1 MNMSRLGPHRAN
13 AFRRYSDFHRRTS
26 CEHRGF
32 LANFGDTDQAH
43 HKRCQESGGIR
54 GSDQE
59 CSRGAQHSLG
69 CLCGRMA
76 CQRHRHRVNVFFLDS
91 LWNRRISDLS
101 GIVGLAISLA
111 LQNTL
116 TNIISGILILS
127 DGVLRLHDSVEYSGV
142 RGRVV
147 KIGLRAT
154 WVKTD
159 SGDIAIISNN
169 YLANGPLVNFT
180 ARERLERKLRL

>member
-1 MNMSRLGPHRAN
+1 MVDNGTIVFVAELGAVIAGSWFVSELLIRLV
-13 AFRRYSDFHRRTS
+13 T
-26 CEHRGF
+26 
-32 LANFGDTDQAH
+32 
-43 HKRCQESGGIR
+43 
-54 GSDQE
+54 
-59 CSRGAQHSLG
+59 RGAKRAGASADLVRNVREGLSILWVVFVAAWLVFVLG
-69 CLCGRMA
+69 LGSI
-76 CQRHRHRVNVFFLDS
+76 FSFLT
-91 LWNRRISDLS
+91 LS

-142 RGRVV
+142 KGRVV

-180 ARERLERKLRL
+180 ARERLDRKLRL

>member
-1 MNMSRLGPHRAN
+1 VVDIGTIIFIAQVASVIAGSWLVAELLIRLI
-13 AFRRYSDFHRRTS
+13 T
-26 CEHRGF
+26 
-32 LANFGDTDQAH
+32 
-43 HKRCQESGGIR
+43 
-54 GSDQE
+54 
-59 CSRGAQHSLG
+59 RGAKRAGASADLIRSVREALSILWIIFVAVG
-69 CLCGRMA
+69 LVSVTGIGSI
-76 CQRHRHRVNVFFLDS
+76 FSFLT
-91 LWNRRISDLS
+91 LS
-101 GIVGLAISLA
+101 GIAGLAISLA

-116 TNIISGILILS
+116 SNIISGILILS

-142 RGRVV
+142 KGRVV

-180 ARERLERKLRL
+180 ASERLERKLRL

>member
-1 MNMSRLGPHRAN
+1 MVGNGSLFFIAELAAVIAGSWLVSELLVRLV
-13 AFRRYSDFHRRTS
+13 T
-26 CEHRGF
+26 
-32 LANFGDTDQAH
+32 
-43 HKRCQESGGIR
+43 
-54 GSDQE
+54 
-59 CSRGAQHSLG
+59 RGAKRAGAS
-69 CLCGRMA
+69 A
-76 CQRHRHRVNVFFLDS
+76 
-91 LWNRRISDLS
+91 DLIRN
-101 GIVGLAISLA
+101 GIAGLAISLA

-127 DGVLRLHDSVEYSGV
+127 DGVLRLHDSIEYSGV
-142 RGRVV
+142 KGRVV

-180 ARERLERKLRL
+180 ARERLERKLSL

>member
-1 MNMSRLGPHRAN
+1 LDTGTVIFIAELGAVIAVSWLVSELFIRLI
-13 AFRRYSDFHRRTS
+13 
-26 CEHRGF
+26 
-32 LANFGDTDQAH
+32 
-43 HKRCQESGGIR
+43 IR
-54 GSDQE
+54 GAK
-59 CSRGAQHSLG
+59 RAGASAELIRNVREGLSL
-69 CLCGRMA
+69 LWL
-76 CQRHRHRVNVFFLDS
+76 VFVVGWLVIVTGLGSIFSFLT
-91 LWNRRISDLS
+91 LS

-116 TNIISGILILS
+116 SNIISGILLLS

-142 RGRVV
+142 KGKVV

>member
-1 MNMSRLGPHRAN
+1 LVDTVIFIGELAASIAASWLISEILIRLI
-13 AFRRYSDFHRRTS
+13 T
-26 CEHRGF
+26 
-32 LANFGDTDQAH
+32 
-43 HKRCQESGGIR
+43 
-54 GSDQE
+54 
-59 CSRGAQHSLG
+59 RGAKRAGASADLIRSVREG
-69 CLCGRMA
+69 LSILWG
-76 CQRHRHRVNVFFLDS
+76 VFVAVWLVSVTGIGSMFSFLT
-91 LWNRRISDLS
+91 LS

-127 DGVLRLHDSVEYSGV
+127 DGVLRLLDSVEYSGV

-180 ARERLERKLRL
+180 ARERLERKLSL

>member
-1 MNMSRLGPHRAN
+1 VVDIGTIIFIAQVASVIAGSWLVAELLIRLI
-13 AFRRYSDFHRRTS
+13 T
-26 CEHRGF
+26 
-32 LANFGDTDQAH
+32 
-43 HKRCQESGGIR
+43 
-54 GSDQE
+54 
-59 CSRGAQHSLG
+59 RGAKRAGASADLIRSVREALSILWIIFVAVG
-69 CLCGRMA
+69 LVSVTGIGSI
-76 CQRHRHRVNVFFLDS
+76 FSFLT
-91 LWNRRISDLS
+91 LS
-101 GIVGLAISLA
+101 GIAGLAISLA

-142 RGRVV
+142 KGRVV

-180 ARERLERKLRL
+180 ASERLERKLRL

>member
-1 MNMSRLGPHRAN
+1 MDTGTVIFIAELGAVIAVSWLVSELFIRLI
-13 AFRRYSDFHRRTS
+13 
-26 CEHRGF
+26 
-32 LANFGDTDQAH
+32 
-43 HKRCQESGGIR
+43 IR
-54 GSDQE
+54 GAK
-59 CSRGAQHSLG
+59 RAGASAELIRNVREGLSL
-69 CLCGRMA
+69 LW
-76 CQRHRHRVNVFFLDS
+76 VVFVVGWLVIVTGLGSIFSFLT
-91 LWNRRISDLS
+91 LS

-116 TNIISGILILS
+116 SNIISGILLLS

-142 RGRVV
+142 KGKVV

-169 YLANGPLVNFT
+169 YLVNGPLLNFT
-180 ARERLERKLRL
+180 AGQRLEKKLRQ

>member
-1 MNMSRLGPHRAN
+1 MVDNGTIVFVAELGVVIAGSWLVSELLIRLI
-13 AFRRYSDFHRRTS
+13 T
-26 CEHRGF
+26 
-32 LANFGDTDQAH
+32 
-43 HKRCQESGGIR
+43 
-54 GSDQE
+54 
-59 CSRGAQHSLG
+59 RGAKRAGASTDLIRNVREGLSILWVIFVAAWLIIVTGLG
-69 CLCGRMA
+69 SI
-76 CQRHRHRVNVFFLDS
+76 FSFLT
-91 LWNRRISDLS
+91 LS
-101 GIVGLAISLA
+101 GIAGLAISLA

-116 TNIISGILILS
+116 SNIISGILILS

-142 RGRVV
+142 NGKVV

-180 ARERLERKLRL
+180 ASERLEKKLRL

>member
-1 MNMSRLGPHRAN
+1 MVDIGTIIFIAQVASVIAGSWLVAELLIRLI
-13 AFRRYSDFHRRTS
+13 T
-26 CEHRGF
+26 
-32 LANFGDTDQAH
+32 
-43 HKRCQESGGIR
+43 
-54 GSDQE
+54 
-59 CSRGAQHSLG
+59 RGAKRAGASADLIRSVREALSILWIIFVAVG
-69 CLCGRMA
+69 LVSVTGIGSI
-76 CQRHRHRVNVFFLDS
+76 FSFLT
-91 LWNRRISDLS
+91 LS
-101 GIVGLAISLA
+101 GIAGLAISLA

-127 DGVLRLHDSVEYSGV
+127 DGVLRLHDSIEYSGV
-142 RGRVV
+142 KGRVV